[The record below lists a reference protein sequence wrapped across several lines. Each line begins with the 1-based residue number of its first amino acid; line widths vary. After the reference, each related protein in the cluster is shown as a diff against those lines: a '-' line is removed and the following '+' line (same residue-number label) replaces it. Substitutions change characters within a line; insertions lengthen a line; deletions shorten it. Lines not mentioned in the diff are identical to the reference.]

1 MSPPPQRPRPG
12 RSSPSLYQERIRVS
26 DAPLVDIDPD
36 ELALRRRPDRRRTV
50 FTSGPRLLIIGFGL
64 IIAVGALLLKL
75 PWSAA
80 PDQHV
85 TWSEAIFTATS
96 ATTVT
101 GLTVSST
108 AVEYSFLGQVI
119 ILILL
124 QVGGVGF
131 IAFSVL
137 LFRLVGRR
145 ITLQTRFIVQQSLGT
160 DELSG
165 VLNLALYVLGITLA
179 LEAVGALGLWLRWRT
194 TMSDGLAAWYAVFH
208 AISAYCNAGFDL
220 FSGTDQKVL
229 FGYGTD
235 WWSLTVMGMLI
246 TLGGFGVTIV
256 YDLWT
261 SRRSREWALNTR
273 LTMVLSLALTGF
285 GTLAVLIDPNFHA
298 VIYPHASAGEKF
310 FAGLFTVVSART
322 AGVTIL
328 PLPQLSEATQMV
340 LMLWMFIGGAP
351 ASMAGG
357 VSTSTV
363 AVLFAAVL
371 ATARGRSSTVAFNKT
386 IPHETIAK
394 AVAIMTVS
402 TLLVALVTLTI
413 SLHQRA
419 PVFVSGFEVVSA
431 FSNTGYS
438 LDFTGGLTDFGRYL
452 VAFTMF
458 WGRLG
463 PLTIVVALAQSELP
477 TLVRYPE
484 EPVIL
489 G

>member
-1 MSPPPQRPRPG
+1 MSATRRLSISIPT
-12 RSSPSLYQERIRVS
+12 SSRCAVG
-26 DAPLVDIDPD
+26 
-36 ELALRRRPDRRRTV
+36 PDRRRSV
-50 FTSGPRLLIIGFGL
+50 FTSGPRLLITGFAL

-75 PWSAA
+75 PWAAA
-80 PDQHV
+80 PGQTV

-96 ATTVT
+96 AATVT
-101 GLTVSST
+101 GLTVNST
-108 AVEYSFLGQVI
+108 ALEFSLLGQVI

-137 LFRLVGRR
+137 LFRLIGRR
-145 ITLQTRFIVQQSLGT
+145 LTLQTRFIVQQSLGAG
-160 DELSG
+160 ELSG
-165 VLNLALYVLGITLA
+165 VLNLALYVLGITVA
-179 LEAVGALGLWLRWRT
+179 LEGIGTLGLWLRWRG
-194 TMSDGLAAWYAVFH
+194 TMPDGVAAWYAVFH
-208 AISAYCNAGFDL
+208 SISAYCNAGFDL
-220 FSGTDQKVL
+220 FSGTDLGVF
-229 FGYGTD
+229 FGYGRD
-235 WWSLTVMGMLI
+235 WWSLTIMGVLI
-246 TLGGFGVTIV
+246 TLGGFGVTII
-256 YDLWT
+256 YDLWAA
-261 SRRSREWALNTR
+261 RRSHEWALNTR
-273 LTMVLSLALTGF
+273 LTVVLSLALTVF
-285 GTLAVLIDPNFHA
+285 GALAILIDPNFHA
-298 VIYPHASAGEKF
+298 LVYPDASAGEKLVG
-310 FAGLFTVVSART
+310 GLFAVVSART
-322 AGVTIL
+322 AGITIF
-328 PLPQLSEATQMV
+328 PLTQLSEATQMV

-371 ATARGRSSTVAFNKT
+371 ATAHGRASTVVFKRT
-386 IPHETIAK
+386 LPHETIAK

-402 TLLVALVTLTI
+402 TILVALVTLII
-413 SLHQRA
+413 SLHHRA
-419 PVFVSGFEVVSA
+419 PVFASGFEVVSA

-438 LDFTGGLTDFGRYL
+438 LDFTRQLTDFGRYL
-452 VAFTMF
+452 IAFTMF